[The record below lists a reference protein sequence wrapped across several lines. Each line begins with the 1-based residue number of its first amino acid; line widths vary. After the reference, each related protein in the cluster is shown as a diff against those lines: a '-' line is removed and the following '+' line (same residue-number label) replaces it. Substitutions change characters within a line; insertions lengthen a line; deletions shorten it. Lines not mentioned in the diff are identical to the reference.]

1 MDLLKGAIHHPL
13 RFSCSVAEPELEPEP
28 PGAVVFAG
36 AGAGD
41 EKKIGF
47 AAPTW
52 APIPTLGII
61 Q

>member
-13 RFSCSVAEPELEPEP
+13 RFSCSVAEPEP

-36 AGAGD
+36 AGAGAGA